1 MGRQKGTMSPFFTVF
16 FFSGERPLRGG
27 EEAKHDEINISQ
39 FNSLDGVEA
48 VTHVHGRLL
57 LPEYIPVNFLQHQ
70 MKGDV
75 LPPFLDLPLYL
86 FPCLQFK
93 AASSSSPPFLPFFS
107 PFFCLP
113 VPRNF
118 APGPP
123 PGCLLVARPTGRSC
137 PDPPG
142 ECRSPPKRSRN
153 SS

>member
-1 MGRQKGTMSPFFTVF
+1 MKFI
-16 FFSGERPLRGG
+16 LRGGG
-27 EEAKHDEINISQ
+27 EEAKLDKINISQ

-93 AASSSSPPFLPFFS
+93 AASSSSSPFLPFFS

-118 APGPP
+118 APRSATWLFAG
-123 PGCLLVARPTGRSC
+123 RPTHG
-137 PDPPG
+137 
-142 ECRSPPKRSRN
+142 PKLPRPSW
-153 SS
+153 